1 MAGRLTG
8 QRVVLTEADSFM
20 GPAIRELFETEGAN
34 VFADTRDLK
43 PASAAQDLIADA
55 GATDILIANLMLRNQ
70 RHLVPDTP
78 DSEWLAMFD
87 AMVHP
92 LHRLVRAVL
101 PQMLARRRG
110 KIVVIGS
117 ANALRG
123 TSPRAAYGAARGA
136 QLAYVKNVGIEVAP
150 HGVNVNAMAQ
160 NFVSNPTS
168 YTPEIQASQEFKEKL
183 KEVPVGRAAHGW
195 ESAAMALFLASRDS
209 DFLHGQIVPFTG
221 GWIA

>member
-1 MAGRLTG
+1 MTGRLNG
-8 QRVVLTEADSFM
+8 QRVVLTEDNAFM
-20 GPAIRELFETEGAN
+20 GPAIRELFEAEGAI
-34 VFADTRDLK
+34 VLADTRDLT
-43 PASAAQDLIADA
+43 PAGAAQDLIDEA
-55 GATDILIANLMLRNQ
+55 GHIDILVANLMLRNP

-136 QLAYVKNVGIEVAP
+136 QLAYVRNAGIEVAS
-150 HGVNVNAMAQ
+150 HGVNINAMAQ
-160 NFVSNPTS
+160 NFVSNPSS
-168 YTPEIQASQEFKEKL
+168 YTPEILATPEFKAKL
-183 KEVPVGRAAHGW
+183 RDVPVGRPAHGW

-209 DFLHGQIVPFTG
+209 DFFHGQAVPFAG
-221 GWIA
+221 GWIV